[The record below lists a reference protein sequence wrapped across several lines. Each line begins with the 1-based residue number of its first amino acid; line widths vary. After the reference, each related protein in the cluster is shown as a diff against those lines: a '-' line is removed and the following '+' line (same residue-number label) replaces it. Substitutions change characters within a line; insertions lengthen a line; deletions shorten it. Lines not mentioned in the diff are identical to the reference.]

1 MLCSHRAPRLH
12 CHAARSGCP
21 AVRAHTHMHPA
32 AREDRFSAYYKYASA
47 IDMAWHKLLE
57 VEGSRLAEQRKFAT
71 ELRALGA

>member
-1 MLCSHRAPRLH
+1 
-12 CHAARSGCP
+12 
-21 AVRAHTHMHPA
+21 MHPA